1 MTVPLLHYSS
11 DIVEVIVPATIALA
25 GLVYLASQP
34 RETVSRGFWVATAA
48 ITFGALLYQGIILA
62 SALVPSALPRGAS
75 VRMRAIALC
84 CVIVAMAPL
93 VIVTTTIASGTS
105 PSTAIHLML
114 TGEGNLLYRNSMAA
128 HRLSIRYRP
137 LAAISLGAAR
147 SIVEI
152 PDSRGI
158 SGSLRLL
165 SHRATFLHG
174 ATGLGGCL
182 VALTLVVAGAVV
194 VVWRRDWRI
203 AVAFAGSLILP
214 VVRSYTYLKF
224 YILMPIVVAL
234 VAAVSPP
241 AIVLGAAAIV
251 GSFNLTYLMRD
262 IAETANSRATLRR
275 CTRPQALRMLADD
288 RMGAADLRMAGFDML
303 DESRADG
310 RRTPTRSHAM
320 IDGEQ
325 RGMVESFRS
334 CFCDSSAVYTDDV
347 TESSKEAVIALAK
360 YYRFAGTI

>member
-1 MTVPLLHYSS
+1 M
-11 DIVEVIVPATIALA
+11 
-25 GLVYLASQP
+25 
-34 RETVSRGFWVATAA
+34 
-48 ITFGALLYQGIILA
+48 
-62 SALVPSALPRGAS
+62 
-75 VRMRAIALC
+75 
-84 CVIVAMAPL
+84 
-93 VIVTTTIASGTS
+93 IVTTMIASGTS
-105 PSTAIHLML
+105 PSTAIYLML

-182 VALTLVVAGAVV
+182 VALTLVAAGAAV

-203 AVAFAGSLILP
+203 AVGFAGILILP

-262 IAETANSRATLRR
+262 ITRDRHLAHEIAPLYEAAGSSACWLTTGWGPPIFGWPGSQCSMNHALTAAHTD
-275 CTRPQALRMLADD
+275 QID
-288 RMGAADLRMAGFDML
+288 
-303 DESRADG
+303 
-310 RRTPTRSHAM
+310 AM
-320 IDGEQ
+320 IAENNHE
-325 RGMVESFRS
+325 MLESFRR
-334 CFCDSSAVYTDDV
+334 CFCESSAVYTDDV
-347 TESSKEAVIALAK
+347 TVSSKQAIIEMVR
-360 YYRFAGTI
+360 YYRFAGYDLNELLWDPRRGSVAFDRDGIVISTYARPAQLEICASLKNASH